1 MSLTGTAFFYVLIA
15 ATVLAMVAT
24 LFAWGAVRGP
34 RPVRWLTRVVM
45 IAICQ
50 ITAIAVVAAWIN
62 NSYGLY
68 TDWNDLLG
76 RDNGTQMAAMP
87 GPPPGRAMF
96 TRSGNGLL
104 ETYVHGEH
112 SKLSGQVLV
121 WTPPQYDER
130 QNRTKSFPV
139 IMLLHG
145 IPGSPLSWVE
155 GLNMPGMIAK
165 LMASGQVKPAVVVI
179 PVIDPGGVDTDCSDT
194 PTRKN
199 ATWLAKD
206 VPELIRSQF
215 RVLPE
220 AKAWGMLGYSTGGLC
235 SVKLAMQY
243 PASFA
248 VAAAMSPDSFAGD
261 SAVLK
266 DPVLRKANSP
276 LALADKW
283 PRVWIFLATA
293 AKDHSSPP
301 SNLTALQRVAIPPT
315 LVAEPL
321 VLATGGHSPNT
332 WVRLL
337 PTELHWMSDNLDPAR
352 VLAPPK
358 KPAPKPQPKHPLPS
372 PKHSAGP
379 AH

>member
-15 ATVLAMVAT
+15 ATVLAMLAT

-34 RPVRWLTRVVM
+34 RPVRWLTRLVM

-50 ITAIAVVAAWIN
+50 FTAIAVVAVWIN

-76 RDNGTQMAAMP
+76 RDNGTQTAAMP

-96 TRSGNGLL
+96 TRSANGLL
-104 ETYVHGEH
+104 ETYVHGLH

-121 WTPPQYDER
+121 WTPPQYDEPQYR
-130 QNRTKSFPV
+130 NQHFPV

-145 IPGSPLSWVE
+145 VPGSPLSWLDL
-155 GLNMPGMIAK
+155 GMPGEFAS
-165 LMASGQVKPAVVVI
+165 LMASGRLKPAVVVM
-179 PVIDPGGVDTDCSDT
+179 PVIDPGGIDTDCSDT

-206 VPELIRSQF
+206 VPELIRTQF

-220 AKAWGMLGYSTGGLC
+220 AKAWGLVGYSTGGFC

-243 PASFA
+243 PSLFGS
-248 VAAAMSPDSFAGD
+248 AAAMSPDSFAGD
-261 SAVLK
+261 PQALA
-266 DPVLRKANSP
+266 DPVLRQQNSP
-276 LALADKW
+276 ITLAAKW
-283 PRVWIFLATA
+283 PSVAIFLGTA
-293 AKDHSSPP
+293 AKDRFSPP
-301 SNLTALQRVAIPPT
+301 SNLTALQAVAIPPT

-321 VLATGGHSPNT
+321 VLATGGHNTNT
-332 WVRLL
+332 WLRLL
-337 PTELHWMSDNLDPAR
+337 PTELQWMSGHLDPPR
-352 VLAPPK
+352 VPTPPK
-358 KPAPKPQPKHPLPS
+358 KAPAPKPKPKPGPKQSLPS
-372 PKHSAGP
+372 RP
-379 AH
+379 